1 MMYRM
6 SLMVYLISKN
16 KNISTADLEKQ
27 IPYPHNFL
35 FGFESYRSKLWGSKI
50 MQEMGCQLIYS
61 LKDGDIHA
69 FDDDLQALKRELNI
83 ILDNLKII
91 EDVFGDGIEFRVQN
105 ALEAVKIAEQFKDV
119 GVYIG

>member
-1 MMYRM
+1 
-6 SLMVYLISKN
+6 MVYPISKN

-27 IPYPHNFL
+27 IPYPHNFQ

-61 LKDGDIHA
+61 LKDGDIYA
-69 FDDDLQALKRELNI
+69 FDDDLKELKRELNV

-91 EDVFGDGIEFRVQN
+91 EDVFGGGIDFRVQN
-105 ALEAVKIAEQFKDV
+105 AIEAVKVAEQYKDV